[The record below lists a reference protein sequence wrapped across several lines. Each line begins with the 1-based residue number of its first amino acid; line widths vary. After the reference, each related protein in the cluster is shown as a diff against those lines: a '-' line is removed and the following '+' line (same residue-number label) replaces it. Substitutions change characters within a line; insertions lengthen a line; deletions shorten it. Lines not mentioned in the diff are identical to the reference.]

1 MIKCNTS
8 NAEYENFKRSKYQKR
23 IYSVYLNVLMV
34 AILFSTVSGVL
45 PGSCDPSLGAI
56 FLARFLTMIND

>member
-1 MIKCNTS
+1 MIKSNTR
-8 NAEYENFKRSKYQKR
+8 NAEYEKENFNRSKYQKM
-23 IYSVYLNVLMV
+23 IYSIYLNVLMV

-56 FLARFLTMIND
+56 FFARILTT